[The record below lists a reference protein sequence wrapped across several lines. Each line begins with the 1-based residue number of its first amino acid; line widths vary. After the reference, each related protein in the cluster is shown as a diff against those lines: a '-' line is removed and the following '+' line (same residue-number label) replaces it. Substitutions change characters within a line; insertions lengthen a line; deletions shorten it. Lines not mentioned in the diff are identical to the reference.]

1 MTNPNSFGLSFGIKQ
16 LVRAFSRISVSTGE
30 SMISSAPTL
39 LTNVSSCGFPTGL
52 WEKARTI
59 TCLRS

>member
-1 MTNPNSFGLSFGIKQ
+1 MTNQNRFGLSFGIKQ

-30 SMISSAPTL
+30 SMIS